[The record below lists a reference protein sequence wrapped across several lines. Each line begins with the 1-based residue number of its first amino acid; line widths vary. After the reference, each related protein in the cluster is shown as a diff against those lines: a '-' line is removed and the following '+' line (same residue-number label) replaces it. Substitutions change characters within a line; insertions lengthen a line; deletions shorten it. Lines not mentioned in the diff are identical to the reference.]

1 MTASNL
7 FTYDRSGNVLAIGDG
22 DEILAHSGAD
32 ESPLWRATARTTL
45 VALGATPDTIFAV
58 DAEGRLAR
66 WGARDGQPGA
76 TLELGGTPKALA
88 VSENGTCAAVL
99 EAAVVL
105 VKSGVVADTLPVPGA
120 LSAAFSDD
128 GKKLAVG
135 AADKIVRVFSLGEG
149 AAAEAGAKPLGQVDV
164 GEPVRSLAWNAG
176 GFWLAAGGDRVLRVE
191 ADGSASSQVTRASGM
206 TPDSLAC
213 SPDGSLFAVRLDPST
228 VVALAYPSR
237 DTGATIQYIDKHAV
251 GVAFGPPP
259 FLGIGVTGGDGNKVN
274 LTTEA
279 VHRTDTHPGR
289 THNRWM
295 LSVSIDT
302 KSLPKAYAGTLTA
315 PKEGEPANTDEK
327 AKGRSRMSIMIGIGV
342 LLLGVAVL
350 IARCQ

>member
-7 FTYDRSGNVLAIGDG
+7 FTYDRSGDVLAIGDG

-32 ESPLWRATARTTL
+32 ESPLWRATARATL
-45 VALGATPDTIFAV
+45 VALGATSDTVFAV
-58 DAEGRLAR
+58 DADGRLSR
-66 WGARDGQPGA
+66 WSARDGQPGA
-76 TLELGGTPKALA
+76 TLELKGTPKGLA
-88 VSENGTCAAVL
+88 VAENGTCAAVL

-105 VKSGVVADTLPVPGA
+105 VKSGVVADTLAVPGA

-135 AADKIVRVFSLGEG
+135 ASDKIVRVFSLGED
-149 AAAEAGAKPLGQVDV
+149 AAAEEGTKPLGQVDV

-176 GFWLAAGGDRVLRVE
+176 GFWLATGGDRVLRVE

-206 TPDSLAC
+206 TPDCLAC
-213 SPDGSLFAVRLDPST
+213 SPDGSLIVLRLDPST

-259 FLGIGVTGGDGNKVN
+259 FLGIGVTGGDGNKIN
-274 LTTEA
+274 LKTEA

-295 LSVSIDT
+295 LSVAIDA
-302 KSLPKAYAGTLTA
+302 KSLPKAYAGASAARKESA
-315 PKEGEPANTDEK
+315 PAEAGEKKQGGMMPVA
-327 AKGRSRMSIMIGIGV
+327 IGALVVILGII
-342 LLLGVAVL
+342 LLV
-350 IARCQ
+350 ARCQ